1 MDALITINT
10 ANMKLLLPFSIIL
23 LLLSGCL
30 KNEVV
35 LDYSGIQPTI
45 LIPNANWPAKG
56 YAGQPMDSA
65 AGTTKLNLYAR
76 VSLETPLNKSV
87 LVKFSLDNALVA
99 AYNQKWGTSYQLLP
113 ANCFQAGTL
122 ELTIPAGEKQA
133 ILPITLVQANIDP
146 ANNYILP
153 FTIESAEGYT
163 IAANF
168 KSFVFT
174 LKGQ

>member
-1 MDALITINT
+1 
-10 ANMKLLLPFSIIL
+10 MKLLLPFSIIL

-45 LIPNANWPAKG
+45 LIPNANWPVKG

-65 AGTTKLNLYAR
+65 ARTTKLNLYAR

-87 LVKFSLDNALVA
+87 LVKFAVDNALVD
-99 AYNQKWGTSYQLLP
+99 AYNQQWGTSYQLLP
-113 ANCFQAGTL
+113 ANCYQAGSL

-133 ILPITLVQANIDP
+133 VLPITLVPANINP
-146 ANNYILP
+146 ANDYMLP
-153 FTIESAEGYT
+153 FTIGSAENY
-163 IAANF
+163 IVAANF
-168 KSFVFT
+168 KSMVFT
-174 LKGQ
+174 VKGQ